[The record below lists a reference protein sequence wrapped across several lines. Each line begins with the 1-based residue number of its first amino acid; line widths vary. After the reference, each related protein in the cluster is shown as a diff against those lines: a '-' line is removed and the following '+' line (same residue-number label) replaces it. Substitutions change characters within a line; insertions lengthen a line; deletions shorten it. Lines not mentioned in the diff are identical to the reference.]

1 VEKPFN
7 SLRAGLHSGAVLQVF
22 VPWEAQMSASFFLS
36 RKNYSVRGGMGS
48 AGRFGRR
55 RAIPPLTGG
64 EYSRPGSLQNGVQ
77 KKRYSFLMAE
87 YIQLKW
93 GG

>member
-1 VEKPFN
+1 MEKPFN

-48 AGRFGRR
+48 AGPRVSAVRCPSNNWRGIFQGFREIHR
-55 RAIPPLTGG
+55 NDATG
-64 EYSRPGSLQNGVQ
+64 
-77 KKRYSFLMAE
+77 AT
-87 YIQLKW
+87 
-93 GG
+93 